1 MGCMRNKNTFF
12 CPLSAL
18 AFNFLF
24 RWGFKAV
31 DAPDIKVSP
40 YRTLPSFYA
49 PHEFYNIH
57 VFPGKLS
64 DPEKQWVY
72 AGQREWTGK
81 LFKGAGI

>member
-1 MGCMRNKNTFF
+1 MRNKNILL
-12 CPLSAL
+12 CPLSVL

-31 DAPDIKVSP
+31 DVPDIKVSS
-40 YRTLPSFYA
+40 YRILSLFYA

-64 DPEKQWVY
+64 DPEKQ
-72 AGQREWTGK
+72 
-81 LFKGAGI
+81 